1 MKRKYFVLITVLI
14 LASSVIGQERYL
26 KPVDKA
32 NESKSFLE
40 FRTKVISAA
49 ERRDAKFI
57 FSILD
62 PQIKL
67 SFGGDGGI
75 ADFKSMWE
83 LEKKDSRFWS
93 EFLKVMKNGG
103 DFGNGK
109 ERLNSFTSPY
119 THSSWPEDIDAME
132 HSAILGNRVNLR
144 ETPSMDGKVIGQ
156 LSYNIVKVSDS
167 IFKEDE
173 IADWVKIETL
183 GGKRGWVKGEFV
195 RSPIDFRAGFEKKR
209 GVWKMTFFIAGD

>member
-1 MKRKYFVLITVLI
+1 MKRRYFVLIAVLI
-14 LASSVIGQERYL
+14 LASSVTGQERYL

-32 NESKSFLE
+32 SESKSFLE
-40 FRTKVISAA
+40 FRTKVIDAA

-67 SFGGDGGI
+67 SFGGDGGV

-83 LEKKDSRFWS
+83 LERKDSRFWG

-103 DFGNGK
+103 DLGNGK
-109 ERLNSFTSPY
+109 NRLNSFTAPY

-132 HSAILGNRVNLR
+132 NSAILGNKVNLR

-167 IFKEDE
+167 ILKEGE
-173 IADWVKIETL
+173 VADWVKVESL
-183 GGKRGWVKGEFV
+183 GGKLGWVKGEYV